1 MKALAALWQGSKSAA
16 LWRHSTLL
24 PAPQQTAMQ
33 MPDSVEPLECFLPL
47 QLQLACHAAC
57 SHAAAVGPW
66 QLVPLPALQIVLLD
80 AAETLPE
87 GFLDHVSPQQE
98 HVMDT
103 SIYELHVRDF
113 R

>member
-1 MKALAALWQGSKSAA
+1 MLLRVGTAFNPVWQKPPALPQGA
-16 LWRHSTLL
+16 
-24 PAPQQTAMQ
+24 
-33 MPDSVEPLECFLPL
+33 PL
-47 QLQLACHAAC
+47 QLTCTAGC
-57 SHAAAVGPW
+57 SHAAGVA
-66 QLVPLPALQIVLLD
+66 LSRLAPLHALQIALLD

-87 GFLDHVSPQQE
+87 GFLDHTSPQQE